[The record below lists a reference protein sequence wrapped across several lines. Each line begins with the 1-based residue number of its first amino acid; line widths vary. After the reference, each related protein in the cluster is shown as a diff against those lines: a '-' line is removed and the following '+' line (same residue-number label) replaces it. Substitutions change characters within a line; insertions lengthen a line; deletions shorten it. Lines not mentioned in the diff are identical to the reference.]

1 MRWVADVG
9 GAGSGFHSGLG
20 EILHGPYMGK
30 NSNLHE
36 DVNEMGAW
44 ASRNERRRMKKFL
57 FHEATGISG
66 PAAE

>member
-9 GAGSGFHSGLG
+9 GAGSGFHSGLA
-20 EILHGPYMGK
+20 EILLGK

-44 ASRNERRRMKKFL
+44 ASRNERQKMKKFL
-57 FHEATGISG
+57 FS
-66 PAAE
+66 